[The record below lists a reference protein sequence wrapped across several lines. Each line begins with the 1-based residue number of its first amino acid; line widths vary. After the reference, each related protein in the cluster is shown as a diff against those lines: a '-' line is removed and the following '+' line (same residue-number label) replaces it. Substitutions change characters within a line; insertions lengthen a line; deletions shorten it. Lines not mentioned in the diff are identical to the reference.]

1 MADLTPEALAPLL
14 WAAMCEDAETRYPG
28 DPDSPRW
35 DKLDTW
41 GEEGEVARSG
51 MLAVARKAMDQ
62 LAPVH
67 AALAAELDDYRQRL
81 AEALAGRPAVIDWT
95 GPDEMAQA
103 TRDISQRVTGA
114 FREGVRAGVRV
125 AEDNPGIRPYHAD
138 SVTRE
143 PVTVSQDAEAI
154 AARLRILAG
163 QLAQARQAHAMW
175 AAQLTA
181 ELEEA
186 RGQLVAS
193 AAPGDTVVIAFGR
206 RLTAEEGHDAY
217 ERFRRL
223 APGVN
228 IVIADDVA
236 AIEVH
241 RPDAENARYRGALE
255 DIEARGL
262 GDGTDARTAR
272 QALEGG
278 R

>member
-1 MADLTPEALAPLL
+1 MGDLTPEALAPLL

-35 DKLDTW
+35 DKLGTW
-41 GEEGEVARSG
+41 GEDGEVARSG
-51 MLAVARKAMDQ
+51 MLAVARKAMDR
-62 LAPVH
+62 LAPAH
-67 AALAAELDDYRQRL
+67 AA
-81 AEALAGRPAVIDWT
+81 
-95 GPDEMAQA
+95 
-103 TRDISQRVTGA
+103 
-114 FREGVRAGVRV
+114 
-125 AEDNPGIRPYHAD
+125 
-138 SVTRE
+138 
-143 PVTVSQDAEAI
+143 
-154 AARLRILAG
+154 
-163 QLAQARQAHAMW
+163 
-175 AAQLTA
+175 LTA

-186 RGQLVAS
+186 RGQLVAT

-262 GDGTDARTAR
+262 GGGTDALTAR

-278 R
+278 HG